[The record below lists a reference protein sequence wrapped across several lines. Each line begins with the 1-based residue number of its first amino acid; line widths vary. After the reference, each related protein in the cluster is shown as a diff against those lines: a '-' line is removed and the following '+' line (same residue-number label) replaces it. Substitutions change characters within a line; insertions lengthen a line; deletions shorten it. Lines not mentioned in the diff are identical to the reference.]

1 MSDLFDF
8 IEVDQ
13 AARDAGMS
21 SVAQHADQD
30 HPRWTDLAFKW
41 ICKYAED
48 NSTFISEECTA
59 AAIASGLP
67 RPADDR
73 AWGQPFRKASYE
85 LIIKKI
91 GYGISNRR
99 HQSPTPRWQS
109 MHKNFWR
116 AA

>member
-1 MSDLFDF
+1 MDLFDL
-8 IEVDQ
+8 IAEDRI
-13 AARDAGMS
+13 ARDAGMAS
-21 SVAQHADQD
+21 AAEHANESTS
-30 HPRWTDLAFKW
+30 RWTDLAFNW
-41 ICKYAED
+41 ICKYAEE

-59 AAIASGLP
+59 AAIAAGIP
-67 RPADDR
+67 RPTDDR

-109 MHKNFWR
+109 MHRNFWR